1 MVVVVV
7 AATARAVVLLGR
19 WVWLLGCLVARLFL
33 WVFGL
38 LGSLNKNEQR
48 ETAPPQCK
56 QNIPGGIS
64 PIALLST
71 R

>member
-48 ETAPPQCK
+48 ETAPRNANRIYQEGFP
-56 QNIPGGIS
+56 
-64 PIALLST
+64 L
-71 R
+71 